1 MEEVCEINSANEF
14 SGWRTFL
21 KGLFGLKDFSKC
33 LLLYPVEKSLDMSMP
48 KLDNFMQL
56 FWTFVCVPVWPSR
69 LSYVTGIRIST
80 LLNLFL
86 VKFLLFS
93 LFYFFWPRAQNERN
107 AYTNLN
113 NCHNCFSCFAAIK
126 IHVSVAIKINFKG

>member
-56 FWTFVCVPVWPSR
+56 FWIFVCVPVWPSR
-69 LSYVTGIRIST
+69 FSYVTGIRIST
-80 LLNLFL
+80 SLNLFL

-93 LFYFFWPRAQNERN
+93 LFYFF
-107 AYTNLN
+107 
-113 NCHNCFSCFAAIK
+113 
-126 IHVSVAIKINFKG
+126 